1 MHELQ
6 TRTIARTTGFDTNY
20 RCPFCRSDFDEV
32 ADLL

>member
-6 TRTIARTTGFDTNY
+6 TRTIARSTGFDTSY